1 MSYLF
6 TNLFTY
12 LFIIYDTLSDG
23 LLEQPKQMHNEP
35 W

>member
-1 MSYLF
+1 MSY
-6 TNLFTY
+6 LFTY
-12 LFIIYDTLSDG
+12 LFIIYDPLSDS